1 MKQQLIVTILGAN
14 NVGILSEIA
23 NCVLES
29 GCNILDS
36 RQAIY
41 GQDFSLTMI
50 VEGTQ
55 SGVSRAEVRIP
66 AACHKLDLLSLCK
79 RTKQHCKQN
88 LERLIDV
95 EIAGVDTPGVIQ
107 KVTTLLA
114 QFDAV
119 IRAFRQRRFKDEA
132 LDSDMIKIKLVT
144 SVPSETDLDLFQREF
159 EALLESISLSGKITE
174 NH

>member
-1 MKQQLIVTILGAN
+1 MMQQLIVTILGAN
-14 NVGILSEIA
+14 KVGILSEIA
-23 NCVLES
+23 SCVLEC

-55 SGVSRAEVRIP
+55 SAVTRAEVRIP
-66 AACHKLDLLSLCK
+66 STCHRLDLLSLCK
-79 RTKQHCKQN
+79 RTKKHCKQN

-95 EIAGVDTPGVIQ
+95 EIAGKDTPGVIKQ
-107 KVTTLLA
+107 VTALLA
-114 QFDAV
+114 EFDAA
-119 IRAFRQRRFKDEA
+119 ISAFRQKRFKDEV
-132 LDSDMIKIKLVT
+132 LDCDMIKLKLVT
-144 SVPSETDLDLFQREF
+144 SISADTDLQ
-159 EALLESISLSGKITE
+159 LLQQKFDELLSSLSLDGKITE

>member
-1 MKQQLIVTILGAN
+1 MMQQLIVTILGAN
-14 NVGILSEIA
+14 KVGILSEIA
-23 NCVLES
+23 SCVLES

-55 SGVSRAEVRIP
+55 SGVTRAEVRIP

-79 RTKQHCKQN
+79 RTKKHCKQD
-88 LERLIDV
+88 LERLVDV

-114 QFDAV
+114 EFDSA
-119 IRAFRQRRFKDEA
+119 ISAFRQRRFKDTA

-144 SVPSETDLDLFQREF
+144 SLPSETDLDLLQKEF
-159 EALLESISLSGKITE
+159 DALLTSISLTGKITE

>member
-1 MKQQLIVTILGAN
+1 MTQQLIVTILGAN
-14 NVGILSEIA
+14 KVGILSEIA
-23 NCVLES
+23 SCVGEC

-55 SGVSRAEVRIP
+55 SAVTRAEVRIP
-66 AACHKLDLLSLCK
+66 STCHKLDLLSLCK
-79 RTKQHCKQN
+79 RTKKHCKQD
-88 LERLIDV
+88 LERLVDI
-95 EIAGVDTPGVIQ
+95 EIAGVDTPCVIK

-114 QFDAV
+114 QFDTA
-119 IRAFRQRRFKDEA
+119 ISAFRQRRYKDEE

-144 SVPSETDLDLFQREF
+144 SVPSETDLDLFKQEF
-159 EALLESISLSGKITE
+159 EELLASISLTGKITE